1 MTDSRTTP
9 TLDADAAAVAA
20 LLARS
25 PRSAPL
31 YRLCE
36 QFIDQYDNQSN
47 WHPESNGETA
57 LLRKIMPNCR
67 IVFDVGSHLGSWA
80 EAALAINPALEIHCF
95 EASVATHRLLTERT
109 PPLPVIAN
117 PFGLGA
123 VAETRTLYCFG
134 DGNNAN
140 SLYRRT
146 GLESLGFPPQAK
158 TETVTLDTV
167 DAYCARRGIAAIDFM
182 KIDTEGHDLYVLQG
196 ASRLMAAK
204 AIGAV
209 QFEYGG
215 CNIDSRVL
223 LRDLFDYLAGVDYLP
238 AKIMPNHIAVM
249 PSYDARLENFRFQ
262 NWLALPRP
270 AAEALLSRGPG

>member
-1 MTDSRTTP
+1 MTIPRTDSAS
-9 TLDADAAAVAA
+9 DDDDAALAA
-20 LLARS
+20 LLARNPGS
-25 PRSAPL
+25 GAV

-36 QFIDQYDNQSN
+36 QFIDRYDNQTN
-47 WHPESNGETA
+47 WNPETNGETA
-57 LLRKIMPNCR
+57 LLRKVMPNCR

-80 EAALAINPALEIHCF
+80 EAALAINPRLEIHCF
-95 EASVATHRLLTERT
+95 EASTTTHRLLTERT

-140 SLYRRT
+140 SLYRRS
-146 GLESLGFPPQAK
+146 GLEMIGFPPQTT
-158 TETVTLDTV
+158 TETVIIDTV
-167 DAYCARRGIAAIDFM
+167 DAYCARQGIAAIDFM

-196 ASRLMAAK
+196 ASRLLTAK
-204 AIGAV
+204 AIGAI

-223 LRDLFDYLAGVDYLP
+223 LRDLFEYLAGVDYLP

-270 AAEALLSRGPG
+270 AAEALLARV